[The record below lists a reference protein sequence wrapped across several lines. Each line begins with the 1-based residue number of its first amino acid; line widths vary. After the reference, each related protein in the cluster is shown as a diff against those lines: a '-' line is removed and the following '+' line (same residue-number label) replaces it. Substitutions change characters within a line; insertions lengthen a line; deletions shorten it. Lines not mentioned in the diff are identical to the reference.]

1 MADDQGSGGQQ
12 LPIRPR
18 ASRPKMSSPTRQRS
32 PARTT
37 PRRSSSHPPKNN
49 DAAAAASQ
57 QTPNVSRASAPPS
70 SAARFSIRTPGNQV
84 LDFRSSRHLLSAS
97 GRKGAA
103 GAAGGAGSAV
113 PTQFTPHGRAAI
125 RALDSRRAAI
135 NEINTPGRN
144 RRRSVR
150 DQRETPR
157 DLLRALSRTLAPK
170 SQVITTSSSSSPDDP
185 SNNSGTRRRGG
196 RPRSRSRRAGPVTI
210 PEDPDDSDEFPIDR
224 PRLSLPIDDVSDDD
238 LRPPRTSG
246 LEDLEDNFT
255 MQSIELARR
264 QTLDN
269 QRYSMRMSDYG
280 PMNDPASDDD
290 VGVDSAFFPRINW
303 DGDEGDDSGMA
314 GLGDDDAAFER
325 IDDDE
330 AGRRETLGRESFGAI
345 DVNFDEADQS
355 TVMLQPQVESSP
367 RRESFSSPRN
377 EAFGMEDA
385 PRPEEMEV
393 EDNDKQS
400 LDLRGDGEGEA
411 EGDIDIDIGGLASEA
426 AVAEVVG
433 QTTKPPVSKRF
444 KKPGKKISQHGIE
457 YPSLPPGVVKRVA
470 QRFAGKSKIS
480 PDTLAALV
488 QASDWFF
495 EQLGDDLS
503 AYAKH
508 AGRKT
513 IEESDMLTLMRRYVA
528 SFLPR
533 FAAGYL
539 RESISLAQRLL
550 IMSSRAVQTTAD
562 QCYHDAIRA
571 CAALPATRAPAR
583 AANASSGTDKG

>member
-1 MADDQGSGGQQ
+1 M
-12 LPIRPR
+12 
-18 ASRPKMSSPTRQRS
+18 
-32 PARTT
+32 
-37 PRRSSSHPPKNN
+37 
-49 DAAAAASQ
+49 
-57 QTPNVSRASAPPS
+57 
-70 SAARFSIRTPGNQV
+70 

-103 GAAGGAGSAV
+103 GTGSAV

-125 RALDSRRAAI
+125 RTLDSRRAAI

-157 DLLRALSRTLAPK
+157 DVLRALSRTLAPK
-170 SQVITTSSSSSPDDP
+170 SKVITTSSSSSPDDP
-185 SNNSGTRRRGG
+185 NNSSTRKLGGRSQSRRRRG
-196 RPRSRSRRAGPVTI
+196 GPVTI

-255 MQSIELARR
+255 MQSIELPRR

-269 QRYSMRMSDYG
+269 QSRYSMRMSDYG
-280 PMNDPASDDD
+280 PMNDLPSDDD
-290 VGVDSAFFPRINW
+290 VGVDSAFFPRANW

-314 GLGDDDAAFER
+314 GLGDDDATFER

-345 DVNFDEADQS
+345 EVNFDEADQS

-367 RRESFSSPRN
+367 TGESFSSPRN
-377 EAFGMEDA
+377 EAFGMDDA
-385 PRPEEMEV
+385 PLPEEMEV
-393 EDNDKQS
+393 DDNANQS
-400 LDLRGDGEGEA
+400 LDMRGDGEAEA
-411 EGDIDIDIGGLASEA
+411 EDEDDGDIDFGDLASEA
-426 AVAEVVG
+426 AVAEAVG
-433 QTTKPPVSKRF
+433 HTAKLSKSNRF

-480 PDTLAALV
+480 PDALAALV

-528 SFLPR
+528 SFSTR
-533 FAAGYL
+533 FAAGYHRNVVHCVQVL
-539 RESISLAQRLL
+539 LTKSFFAPSDNGRSMPTRHHSRSHSVICHESSYKSCECLL
-550 IMSSRAVQTTAD
+550 QD
-562 QCYHDAIRA
+562 
-571 CAALPATRAPAR
+571 
-583 AANASSGTDKG
+583 G

>member
-12 LPIRPR
+12 LPLRPR
-18 ASRPKMSSPTRQRS
+18 SSRPKMSSPTRQRS
-32 PARTT
+32 PSRAT
-37 PRRSSSHPPKNN
+37 PRRSTSHPPKNT

-57 QTPNVSRASAPPS
+57 QTPNISRASAPPS
-70 SAARFSIRTPGNQV
+70 SVARFSIRTPGNQV

-97 GRKGAA
+97 GRKGA
-103 GAAGGAGSAV
+103 GAGSAV

-125 RALDSRRAAI
+125 RTLDSRRAAI

-157 DLLRALSRTLAPK
+157 DALRALSRALAPK
-170 SQVITTSSSSSPDDP
+170 SKTITTSSSSSPDDP
-185 SNNSGTRRRGG
+185 NSNSTRKRGG
-196 RPRSRSRRAGPVTI
+196 RSQSRSRRGGPVTI

-255 MQSIELARR
+255 MQSIELPRR

-269 QRYSMRMSDYG
+269 QSRYSMRMSDYG
-280 PMNDPASDDD
+280 PMNDLPSDDD
-290 VGVDSAFFPRINW
+290 VGVDSAFFPRANW
-303 DGDEGDDSGMA
+303 DGDEDDSGMA
-314 GLGDDDAAFER
+314 GLGDDDATLER

-330 AGRRETLGRESFGAI
+330 AGRRETLGSFGAI
-345 DVNFDEADQS
+345 EVNFDEADQS

-377 EAFGMEDA
+377 EAFGMDDA
-385 PRPEEMEV
+385 PLPEEMEV
-393 EDNDKQS
+393 DDGTNQS
-400 LDLRGDGEGEA
+400 LGLRGDGEVEA
-411 EGDIDIDIGGLASEA
+411 EGDSDIDLGDFASDA
-426 AVAEVVG
+426 AITEVVG
-433 QTTKPPVSKRF
+433 QMTKSSKSNRF

-513 IEESDMLTLMRRYVA
+513 IEESDMLTLMRRYVP
-528 SFLPR
+528 SFSTR
-533 FAAGYL
+533 FAAGYH
-539 RESISLAQRLL
+539 RESVQALL
-550 IMSSRAVQTTAD
+550 TEPSSARQTTAD
-562 QCYHDAIRA
+562 QCQHHTIRA
-571 CAALPATRAPAR
+571 RTASSATRAPAR
-583 AANASSGTDKG
+583 AANAASRTSQGEEAPEFPIVW

>member
-1 MADDQGSGGQQ
+1 M
-12 LPIRPR
+12 
-18 ASRPKMSSPTRQRS
+18 
-32 PARTT
+32 
-37 PRRSSSHPPKNN
+37 
-49 DAAAAASQ
+49 
-57 QTPNVSRASAPPS
+57 
-70 SAARFSIRTPGNQV
+70 

-97 GRKGAA
+97 GRKVA
-103 GAAGGAGSAV
+103 GAGSAV

-170 SQVITTSSSSSPDDP
+170 SNVITTSSSSSPDDP
-185 SNNSGTRRRGG
+185 SNKSTRKRGG
-196 RPRSRSRRAGPVTI
+196 RSQSRSRRGGPVTI

-224 PRLSLPIDDVSDDD
+224 PRLSLPIDDDVSDDD

-246 LEDLEDNFT
+246 LEDLDDNFT

-269 QRYSMRMSDYG
+269 QSRYSIRMSDYG
-280 PMNDPASDDD
+280 PMNDPPSDDG
-290 VGVDSAFFPRINW
+290 VGIDSAFFPRANW
-303 DGDEGDDSGMA
+303 DDGTGDDSGMA
-314 GLGDDDAAFER
+314 GLGDDDATFDR
-325 IDDDE
+325 IDHDE

-355 TVMLQPQVESSP
+355 TVMLQPQIESSP
-367 RRESFSSPRN
+367 RREGFSSPQN
-377 EAFGMEDA
+377 EPFGMEDS
-385 PRPEEMEV
+385 PLPEAMEV
-393 EDNDKQS
+393 DDDGNDNGP
-400 LDLRGDGEGEA
+400 LDLGVQGDDDVDF
-411 EGDIDIDIGGLASEA
+411 GDSDLETA
-426 AVAEVVG
+426 AAAAIV
-433 QTTKPPVSKRF
+433 QTAKSSRSKLLR
-444 KKPGKKISQHGIE
+444 KPGKKTSQHGIE

-513 IEESDMLTLMRRYVA
+513 IEESDMLTLMRRYVV
-528 SFLPR
+528 SF
-533 FAAGYL
+533 
-539 RESISLAQRLL
+539 
-550 IMSSRAVQTTAD
+550 
-562 QCYHDAIRA
+562 
-571 CAALPATRAPAR
+571 
-583 AANASSGTDKG
+583 

>member
-1 MADDQGSGGQQ
+1 MADDQSSGEQQ

-18 ASRPKMSSPTRQRS
+18 SSRPKMSSPTRQRS
-32 PARTT
+32 PSKST

-49 DAAAAASQ
+49 DAAAAAAQ

-97 GRKGAA
+97 GRKGG
-103 GAAGGAGSAV
+103 GAGAGSAV

-170 SQVITTSSSSSPDDP
+170 SKVITTSSSSSPDDP
-185 SNNSGTRRRGG
+185 SNNSTRRRGG
-196 RPRSRSRRAGPVTI
+196 RSQSRSRRGGPVTI

-280 PMNDPASDDD
+280 PMNDLPSDDD
-290 VGVDSAFFPRINW
+290 VGIDSAFFPRTNW
-303 DGDEGDDSGMA
+303 DGDEGDESGMA
-314 GLGDDDAAFER
+314 GLGDDDATLER

-330 AGRRETLGRESFGAI
+330 AGRRETLGSFGAI

-385 PRPEEMEV
+385 PLPEEMEV
-393 EDNDKQS
+393 DENGNQS
-400 LDLRGDGEGEA
+400 LGLRGDGEGEA
-411 EGDIDIDIGGLASEA
+411 EGDSDIDLGDLASEA
-426 AVAEVVG
+426 AAAEVVG
-433 QTTKPPVSKRF
+433 QTTKPSISSRL
-444 KKPGKKISQHGIE
+444 KKPGKRISQHGIE

-503 AYAKH
+503 AYADH

-528 SFLPR
+528 SFLTR
-533 FAAGYL
+533 FAAGYH
-539 RESISLAQRLL
+539 RNIVHFVQALL
-550 IMSSRAVQTTAD
+550 TKLSSPRQTTAD
-562 QCYHDAIRA
+562 QCQHDAIRA
-571 CAALPATRAPAR
+571 RTALFATGAPTR
-583 AANASSGTDKG
+583 AANDSSGTGKG

>member
-1 MADDQGSGGQQ
+1 
-12 LPIRPR
+12 
-18 ASRPKMSSPTRQRS
+18 MSSPPRQRS
-32 PARTT
+32 PSRAT
-37 PRRSSSHPPKNN
+37 PRRSSSHPPKDI
-49 DAAAAASQ
+49 DAATSQ
-57 QTPNVSRASAPPS
+57 QTPNVSRSSAPPS

-84 LDFRSSRHLLSAS
+84 LDFRSSRHLPSAS
-97 GRKGAA
+97 GRKGA
-103 GAAGGAGSAV
+103 GAGSAV

-125 RALDSRRAAI
+125 RTLDSRRAAI
-135 NEINTPGRN
+135 NEISTPGRN

-157 DLLRALSRTLAPK
+157 DVLRALSRSLAPK
-170 SQVITTSSSSSPDDP
+170 SKVITTSSSSSPDDP
-185 SNNSGTRRRGG
+185 TNSGRKRGG
-196 RPRSRSRRAGPVTI
+196 RGQSRSRRGGPVTI

-255 MQSIELARR
+255 MQSIELPRR

-269 QRYSMRMSDYG
+269 QSRYSMRMSDYG
-280 PMNDPASDDD
+280 PMNDLPSDDD
-290 VGVDSAFFPRINW
+290 VGVDSAFFPRANW
-303 DGDEGDDSGMA
+303 AGDEGDDSGMA

-345 DVNFDEADQS
+345 EVNFDDADQS

-367 RRESFSSPRN
+367 RRESSSSPRN

-385 PRPEEMEV
+385 PLPEEMEV
-393 EDNDKQS
+393 DDNAAQS
-400 LDLRGDGEGEA
+400 LDLRSNGEAEA
-411 EGDIDIDIGGLASEA
+411 EGDSDIDFGDLASGAAIAEA
-426 AVAEVVG
+426 VG
-433 QTTKPPVSKRF
+433 QTTKPSRSNRF

-513 IEESDMLTLMRRYVA
+513 IEESDMLTLMRRQRQVNA
-528 SFLPR
+528 NTTP
-533 FAAGYL
+533 FA
-539 RESISLAQRLL
+539 LAQRHLPRELL
-550 IMSSRAVQTTAD
+550 QELRMPPPGRVQAKKRRRSPSAGEEGDVT
-562 QCYHDAIRA
+562 
-571 CAALPATRAPAR
+571 
-583 AANASSGTDKG
+583 

>member
-1 MADDQGSGGQQ
+1 MADDQGSSGQQ
-12 LPIRPR
+12 LPLRPR
-18 ASRPKMSSPTRQRS
+18 PARSKMSSPTRQRS
-32 PARTT
+32 PQKST
-37 PRRSSSHPPKNN
+37 PRRSTSQPPRNN
-49 DAAAAASQ
+49 NAAAGQ
-57 QTPNVSRASAPPS
+57 QTPDVSRASAPPS
-70 SAARFSIRTPGNQV
+70 STTRFSIRTPGNQV
-84 LDFRSSRHLLSAS
+84 LDFRSSRQLLSAS
-97 GRKGAA
+97 GRK
-103 GAAGGAGSAV
+103 GAGSAV

-170 SQVITTSSSSSPDDP
+170 SNVITTSSSSSPDDP
-185 SNNSGTRRRGG
+185 NNSGTRKRSG
-196 RPRSRSRRAGPVTI
+196 RSRSRGRRGGPVTI
-210 PEDPDDSDEFPIDR
+210 PEDPDDSDEFPIDK

-280 PMNDPASDDD
+280 PMNDPPSDED
-290 VGVDSAFFPRINW
+290 VGIDSAFFPRTNW
-303 DGDEGDDSGMA
+303 DDDVGDDSGMA
-314 GLGDDDAAFER
+314 GLGDDDATFER

-377 EAFGMEDA
+377 EPFAMEDD
-385 PRPEEMEV
+385 PMPEDMDV
-393 EDNDKQS
+393 DDNDNAP
-400 LDLRGDGEGEA
+400 LDLGGEGE
-411 EGDIDIDIGGLASEA
+411 GDDDIDLGDLASEA
-426 AVAEVVG
+426 ATAAAVER
-433 QTTKPPVSKRF
+433 TTKQAVSKRL
-444 KKPGKKISQHGIE
+444 KKPGKKVSQHGIE
-457 YPSLPPGVVKRVA
+457 YPSLPPAVVKRVA
-470 QRFAGKSKIS
+470 QRFAGKTKIS
-480 PDTLAALV
+480 PDTLAALM

-513 IEESDMLTLMRRYVA
+513 IEESDMLTLMRRQRQINA
-528 SFLPR
+528 TTTP
-533 FAAGYL
+533 FA
-539 RESISLAQRLL
+539 LAQRHLPRELL
-550 IMSSRAVQTTAD
+550 QELRMPPPGRVKTKKRRRTPSVGEDGGVT
-562 QCYHDAIRA
+562 
-571 CAALPATRAPAR
+571 
-583 AANASSGTDKG
+583 

>member
-1 MADDQGSGGQQ
+1 
-12 LPIRPR
+12 
-18 ASRPKMSSPTRQRS
+18 MSSPTRQRS
-32 PARTT
+32 PSRAT
-37 PRRSSSHPPKNN
+37 PRRSLSHPPKPL
-49 DAAAAASQ
+49 DAAASQ
-57 QTPNVSRASAPPS
+57 QTPNISRASAPPS
-70 SAARFSIRTPGNQV
+70 SAVRFSIRTPGNQV

-97 GRKGAA
+97 GRKGA
-103 GAAGGAGSAV
+103 GAGSAV

-125 RALDSRRAAI
+125 RTLDSRRAAI

-157 DLLRALSRTLAPK
+157 DALRALSRALAPNSK
-170 SQVITTSSSSSPDDP
+170 AITTSSSSSPDDP
-185 SNNSGTRRRGG
+185 NNSNSTRKRGG
-196 RPRSRSRRAGPVTI
+196 RSQSRSRKGGPVTI

-255 MQSIELARR
+255 MQSIELPRR

-269 QRYSMRMSDYG
+269 QSRYSMRLSDYG
-280 PMNDPASDDD
+280 PMNDLPSDDD
-290 VGVDSAFFPRINW
+290 VGVDSAFFPRANW

-314 GLGDDDAAFER
+314 GLGDDDATLER

-330 AGRRETLGRESFGAI
+330 AGRRETLGSFGAI
-345 DVNFDEADQS
+345 EVNFDEADQS

-377 EAFGMEDA
+377 ETFGIDEA
-385 PRPEEMEV
+385 PLLEEMEV
-393 EDNDKQS
+393 DNDANQS
-400 LDLRGDGEGEA
+400 LGLRGDSEAEA
-411 EGDIDIDIGGLASEA
+411 EGDSDIDLGDFASDA
-426 AVAEVVG
+426 AIADVVG
-433 QTTKPPVSKRF
+433 QMTESSKSNRF

-470 QRFAGKSKIS
+470 QRFAGTSKIS
-480 PDTLAALV
+480 PDTLAALS

-503 AYAKH
+503 AYARH
-508 AGRKT
+508 ARRKT
-513 IEESDMLTLMRRYVA
+513 IEESDMLTLMRRQRQINA
-528 SFLPR
+528 NTTSF
-533 FAAGYL
+533 A
-539 RESISLAQRLL
+539 LAQRYLPRELL
-550 IMSSRAVQTTAD
+550 QELRMPPPGRVKAKKRQRSPSAGDEGDVT
-562 QCYHDAIRA
+562 
-571 CAALPATRAPAR
+571 
-583 AANASSGTDKG
+583 